1 MVDYN
6 TKQFVEFNRVNE
18 LNEWLRLYSNRIIID
33 DWKILRLREVGVN
46 YIVQFHLE
54 PKSAKKLFNGN
65 NKSIP
70 YSYQFQEIISKAYQ
84 IQ

>member
-1 MVDYN
+1 MTTID

-33 DWKILRLREVGVN
+33 DWKILRLREVGIN

-54 PKSAKKLFNGN
+54 PKSAKKLFNGS

-70 YSYQFQEIISKAYQ
+70 YLYQFKEIISKAYQ